1 MGLRIPVMTSISM
14 ILCGLAYSLTPPP
27 PVQPPEN
34 WESQVLPGFTPSI
47 ESVIVANR
55 VPANI
60 QELGGYTPAW
70 GPTCVA
76 ALVTLFADTRFA
88 HFSHHLLNLMS
99 HAAYP

>member
-1 MGLRIPVMTSISM
+1 MGLRISVMGSIAV

-55 VPANI
+55 VQANI
-60 QELGGYTPAW
+60 QELGGYTKAW
-70 GPTCVA
+70 GPKCVRPC
-76 ALVTLFADTRFA
+76 VP
-88 HFSHHLLNLMS
+88 FSKTPDGRNS
-99 HAAYP
+99 QTSS